1 MVATQPKT
9 RGSVV
14 MAVGV
19 LMVIFAVITMLIN
32 SDPLPMPMVIIG
44 LVSWSFNMD
53 PPIRRKPA
61 RT

>member
-19 LMVIFAVITMLIN
+19 PMVIFAVITMLIN

-44 LVSWSFNMD
+44 LVFVAIGSRQ
-53 PPIRRKPA
+53 RRMN
-61 RT
+61 T

>member
-9 RGSVV
+9 RGSVM

-44 LVSWSFNMD
+44 LVFVAIGSRQ
-53 PPIRRKPA
+53 RRMN
-61 RT
+61 T